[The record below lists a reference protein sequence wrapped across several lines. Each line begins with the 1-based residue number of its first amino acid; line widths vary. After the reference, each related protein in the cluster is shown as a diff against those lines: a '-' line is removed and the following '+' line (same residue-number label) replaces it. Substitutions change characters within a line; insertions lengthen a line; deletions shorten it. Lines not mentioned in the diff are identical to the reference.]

1 MAVASFIFGG
11 DTGETP
17 ESLRRKR
24 KMLEALFGS
33 TAAPKNVGEGLAALG
48 NAFLFRRMNNQVNA
62 GEQAGQRSASDA
74 MAALFGGGGD
84 FPSAPAAGPAA
95 KALFGKSDTSR
106 TGSTIDFAH
115 ASDGASPASA
125 GGIEAYIREAAAA
138 RGIDPDVAVTVA
150 RSEGGLKD
158 PVRQSLVRKNGR
170 QEPSYGPFQL
180 LIGGGDTGFPAGMG
194 NDALA
199 AGIDPRDPSQWQRG
213 IDFALDNAA
222 KNGWGAWYGAKA
234 AGIGN
239 RQGIGRQRQAQQQ
252 VASLDPSIGLPEAQE
267 QPQQT
272 AGIFVGRPDQMPPQQ
287 APTPTPR
294 PQQPVQQPAPQPQQ
308 VAQARQPM
316 PEAEAEAD
324 ALSALGAQPASSG
337 PSLQQLYQAARN
349 PWLSEQDRALVN
361 SMIQQKTQEQDP
373 LRQLQLMKARIDLQK
388 AQAGDG
394 ADYKVVNDRL
404 IKTYPDGRV
413 EDVTP
418 SVPEGA
424 GPTGPFSGSSVEAQS
439 LNLLVANGRL
449 TPEQAAQIGAGK
461 PITDPSTGAI
471 IFMTP
476 EGIFQQERGQQPQ
489 PLGPQGGGSQLLA
502 PMPLGGSGQMQP
514 RPHQAPVPQP
524 AARPGA
530 IPLTPPKQKQIPDA
544 TRNSQAKVNQAF
556 DTIGGELDRYAEL
569 VGKHGV
575 EAMPGEAKDNLNSV
589 RQGIMLQMKELFN
602 LGVLNGP
609 DLSLMERMIY
619 DPVIDPMKEGGI
631 ANLPGQM
638 WDATVGNPGARAQNS
653 VNELK
658 RMLTNIRDATNRAAA
673 GTVGAPAAASP
684 PPGGTQNVPAGVDPA
699 DWEFMTPEERAEF
712 Q

>member
-1 MAVASFIFGG
+1 
-11 DTGETP
+11 
-17 ESLRRKR
+17 
-24 KMLEALFGS
+24 
-33 TAAPKNVGEGLAALG
+33 
-48 NAFLFRRMNNQVNA
+48 
-62 GEQAGQRSASDA
+62 
-74 MAALFGGGGD
+74 
-84 FPSAPAAGPAA
+84 
-95 KALFGKSDTSR
+95 
-106 TGSTIDFAH
+106 
-115 ASDGASPASA
+115 
-125 GGIEAYIREAAAA
+125 
-138 RGIDPDVAVTVA
+138 
-150 RSEGGLKD
+150 
-158 PVRQSLVRKNGR
+158 
-170 QEPSYGPFQL
+170 
-180 LIGGGDTGFPAGMG
+180 
-194 NDALA
+194 
-199 AGIDPRDPSQWQRG
+199 
-213 IDFALDNAA
+213 
-222 KNGWGAWYGAKA
+222 
-234 AGIGN
+234 
-239 RQGIGRQRQAQQQ
+239 
-252 VASLDPSIGLPEAQE
+252 
-267 QPQQT
+267 
-272 AGIFVGRPDQMPPQQ
+272 MP
-287 APTPTPR
+287 
-294 PQQPVQQPAPQPQQ
+294 
-308 VAQARQPM
+308 
-316 PEAEAEAD
+316 EAD

-514 RPHQAPVPQP
+514 RPQQAPVPQP

-530 IPLTPPKQKQIPDA
+530 IPLTPPKAAKEPTDGERNAMTFADRMRQSGSVIDQSGDTATGVWSNAVTNNAYIPDILENMLVSSDFQKYDQA
-544 TRNSQAKVNQAF
+544 RRDFVNAVLRRESGAVISAEEFENANRQYFPQPGDSKDVIEQKKRN
-556 DTIGGELDRYAEL
+556 
-569 VGKHGV
+569 
-575 EAMPGEAKDNLNSV
+575 
-589 RQGIMLQMKELFN
+589 RQT
-602 LGVLNGP
+602 
-609 DLSLMERMIY
+609 
-619 DPVIDPMKEGGI
+619 VIDGMTRAGGKTY
-631 ANLPGQM
+631 Q
-638 WDATVGNPGARAQNS
+638 PGALR
-653 VNELK
+653 
-658 RMLTNIRDATNRAAA
+658 T
-673 GTVGAPAAASP
+673 
-684 PPGGTQNVPAGVDPA
+684 PGGAEDVPAGVDPA